1 MSDSENARAGPAQKV
16 VWDDTDMRQ
25 TFANVVTV
33 AATNEEVSV
42 LFGTNKE
49 WRSDAGEMHVR
60 LSDRMMLTPH
70 AAKRLLILLDR
81 TMRTY
86 EERHGPI
93 RVRPDRTG

>member
-1 MSDSENARAGPAQKV
+1 MSDSETAPAGAAQKI
-16 VWDDTDMRQ
+16 VWDDEGMRH

-33 AATNEEVSV
+33 SATNEEVSV

-49 WRSDAGEMHVR
+49 WRSDVGEMHIK

-81 TMRTY
+81 TVRTY
-86 EERHGPI
+86 EQRHGPI
-93 RVRPDRTG
+93 QVRPERTG